1 MVVSRVFK
9 SQSPLE
15 STSRSKSLTVFSPP
29 GLFIETFKFP
39 ILTAGVLAS
48 SEASEWLSIFDHPE
62 SWRGLERDA
71 IFRIREKL
79 FRFVL
84 PVDSVKMEPK
94 STVEILQTLALSVSP
109 VALEVQANCISLPEL
124 HSIGGLL
131 PCGPIINADSI
142 EIATEPEISKVA
154 QRITG
159 LDIPASEAIWSL
171 LNYDY
176 TIDQIAR
183 LMSVG
188 LLGRFG
194 HRRMVPLRSAYKATI
209 DTIISRSIIELVESR
224 RAAESR
230 IHMSTLFG
238 DSFTV
243 LSIPGEP
250 RVDYLRMEKRP
261 NGLTSTA
268 SLEDV
273 HCPSTDVTTAVH
285 ADHARF
291 STYMSMV
298 AENLASHFVIF
309 HFSRN
314 ARSNSLGPWIS
325 RAGVKEA
332 LLSTPVQMADKG
344 NALAV
349 LTSVLRPELGRWA
362 SDIPLLEL
370 LGLEETTHPLVHTT
384 V

>member
-1 MVVSRVFK
+1 MVVSQVFK
-9 SQSPLE
+9 SQSRVE
-15 STSRSKSLTVFSPP
+15 SASRRKCLTVFSPP
-29 GLFIETFKFP
+29 GLFIETSKYP
-39 ILTAGVLAS
+39 IITAGILAS
-48 SEASEWLSIFDHPE
+48 PEATDWLSIYDHPE

-71 IFRIREKL
+71 IFSMREKL

-84 PVDSVKMEPK
+84 PVDSRKMEPK
-94 STVEILQTLALSVSP
+94 DVVEVLQTLALSVSP
-109 VALEVQANCISLPEL
+109 VALNVQINHISPPDL

-131 PCGPIINADSI
+131 PCGPIIKTDSI
-142 EIATEPEISKVA
+142 EIVSEPEITKVA

-159 LDIPASEAIWSL
+159 QDIPASEAIWSL

-188 LLGRFG
+188 LLGHFEY
-194 HRRMVPLRSAYKATI
+194 RRMVPLRSAYKATI
-209 DTIISRSIIELVESR
+209 DTIISRAMIELADSR
-224 RAAESR
+224 RDDESR
-230 IHMSTLFG
+230 IYMSSMFG

-250 RVDYLRMEKRP
+250 RVDYLRMEKRS
-261 NGLTSTA
+261 NGLTCTS
-268 SLEDV
+268 SLEDL
-273 HCPSTDVTTAVH
+273 HCPSTDITTANL

-291 STYMSMV
+291 SAYTTMAADS
-298 AENLASHFVIF
+298 LASHLVIF
-309 HFSRN
+309 HLSRN

-325 RAGVKEA
+325 RAGVKDA
-332 LLSTPVQMADKG
+332 LLSTPVPMKDKG

-362 SDIPLLEL
+362 SDIPLPEL
-370 LGLEETTHPLVHTT
+370 LGLEETTHPLVHTS

>member
-1 MVVSRVFK
+1 MVISQEFK
-9 SQSPLE
+9 SQSRLE
-15 STSRSKSLTVFSPP
+15 SASRSKSLTVYSPP

-48 SEASEWLSIFDHPE
+48 PESSEWLSIFDHPE

-71 IFRIREKL
+71 IFGMREKL

-84 PVDSVKMEPK
+84 PVDSRKMEPSK
-94 STVEILQTLALSVSP
+94 TVKVLQTLALSVSP
-109 VALEVQANCISLPEL
+109 IALEVQLDGMLAPEL
-124 HSIGGLL
+124 QPIRGLL
-131 PCGPIINADSI
+131 PCGPVINVDSI
-142 EIATEPEISKVA
+142 EIAAEPEISNVA
-154 QRITG
+154 HRITQM
-159 LDIPASEAIWSL
+159 DISASEAIWSL

-188 LLGRFG
+188 LLGHFN
-194 HRRMVPLRSAYKATI
+194 HRRMMPLRSAYKATM
-209 DTIISRSIIELVESR
+209 DSIISRSIIELADCHRAVESKIQM
-224 RAAESR
+224 A
-230 IHMSTLFG
+230 TLYG
-238 DSFTV
+238 ESFTV

-250 RVDYLRMEKRP
+250 RVDYLRMEKKP
-261 NGLTSTA
+261 AELICTS
-268 SLEDV
+268 SLEDL
-273 HCPSTDVTTAVH
+273 HCPTTDITTAVH
-285 ADHARF
+285 SDYARF
-291 STYMSMV
+291 SAYTTMV
-298 AENLASHFVIF
+298 AHKESSHLVIF

-314 ARSNSLGPWIS
+314 AKSNSLGPWIS

-332 LLSTPVQMADKG
+332 LLSTPVQVEDKG

-362 SDIPLLEL
+362 LDNPLLEI
-370 LGLEETTHPLVHTT
+370 LGLEEAVHPLVHIT